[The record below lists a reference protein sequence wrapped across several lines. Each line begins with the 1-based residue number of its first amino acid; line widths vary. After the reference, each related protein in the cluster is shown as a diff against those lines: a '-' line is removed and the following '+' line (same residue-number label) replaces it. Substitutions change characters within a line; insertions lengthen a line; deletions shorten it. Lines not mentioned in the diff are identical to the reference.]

1 MEKRKKYNAPEIEV
15 LNARIEKGYLLSE
28 GQDANS
34 NGNEQLTDSEHE
46 YRWN

>member
-1 MEKRKKYNAPEIEV
+1 MRQKMLYIAPEIEV
-15 LNARIEKGYLLSE
+15 LSARIEKGYLLSE

-34 NGNEQLTDSEHE
+34 NGNEQVTNSGNE

>member
-1 MEKRKKYNAPEIEV
+1 MEKRKQYTAPAIEV

-34 NGNEQLTDSEHE
+34 NGNEQVTNSGNE